1 MGIDAFRFFHPQG
14 VFRKQGLPVHDVDFV
29 AFPGEFI
36 PGLLGVVNAGDD
48 LIGRRDSGHAD
59 VGAVYVG
66 RVVEH
71 VLENALFDQYGS
83 PAVAEVRGVRRGRY
97 HPGAS
102 FPQNHLQPADCYVV
116 GLFGDQSHAAAVVD
130 GYVFDQYT
138 GRGGRV
144 DRRRMPVLGEDAF
157 ECQDRSD
164 GR

>member
-1 MGIDAFRFFHPQG
+1 MHSSISTVPRQLQ
-14 VFRKQGLPVHDVDFV
+14 KCV
-29 AFPGEFI
+29 ASA
-36 PGLLGVVNAGDD
+36 VVV
-48 LIGRRDSGHAD
+48 IIR
-59 VGAVYVG
+59 
-66 RVVEH
+66 
-71 VLENALFDQYGS
+71 
-83 PAVAEVRGVRRGRY
+83 
-97 HPGAS
+97 GAS

>member
-71 VLENALFDQYGS
+71 VLENALF
-83 PAVAEVRGVRRGRY
+83 
-97 HPGAS
+97 
-102 FPQNHLQPADCYVV
+102 HLQPADCYVV